1 MERLLPEDPP
11 ANVEN
16 MRAARADPLPM
27 GASFTVHRGRLVRDL
42 VAQGGRAGIVVVY
55 APRGFGKTALAL
67 QYVEEIRTDPARGWA
82 QMVEAEGALAEELAI
97 QLDEIEQTAPLAM
110 RPFVAIENVPCL
122 LPGEAAVF
130 VERLRD
136 MRSRGFEFLL
146 TCEPSNRELVRLLGD
161 SVKINAQKLKVQPRE
176 YSDWARIYTISNQL
190 DIYALTQGVP
200 SLVAALQASVE
211 RVEGTESL
219 LESAIVDMYGSML
232 VDLADSNRH
241 LLKLVCLM
249 LLVGEG
255 SVAELERCGVGAQ
268 VEELAA
274 LLRDYPAFGYEP
286 AERTFSCLGCEDD
299 ARARVREMAL
309 ALYPGLEARAA
320 RVHMRAGRVDRAVA
334 LAERF
339 MDENGA
345 RGLIAQFPLAIVLA
359 GHASFVR
366 AAVAPLVDSGA
377 GFEGNLG
384 LLVAYHAASL
394 ISGNLRA
401 ARGSARILR
410 MQAEKIPNEVGERD
424 WQELIALNGVWSSCR
439 GIELPDVAY
448 RQEGEH
454 TSLAVRALK
463 AHAWAERDLVGAS
476 GLTEAL
482 DALPAC
488 LPSANE
494 IEIPHVLLQM
504 DRLLAEVF
512 DGSFEGVDERDRM
525 LAELEPVLRRRR
537 LSPVLDRL
545 RMVVSARRLFSGVPV
560 VDERAFVDAGNAAIR
575 TSETDLQLLCMLL
588 EGWNAVGLGQAVN
601 ARFRAQQVLK
611 LASEQATLLRDC
623 AELLEKTAMLICT
636 SRVAV
641 KEEAELLDLAEGS
654 VGSACA
660 WCTALHLSQA
670 RYDSELAAWYSMHK
684 RELLDARLRSF
695 ARKAI
700 HDLGTGAD
708 SLRRLL
714 PAEMRESY
722 ALDEDVKAPSVLESM
737 LDEHESPELGVV
749 SLSLF
754 GGFTAERNGHV
765 VTDARWQRKKCT
777 VLAARLALAQGSFVT
792 RKILTEE
799 LWPKAVYTRAREYL
813 YVSLSSLR
821 GALGQVTGGPCYVLV
836 QGDGVALNTEYVTS
850 DVSQFERLARTILL
864 KRSGVSSPQL
874 VELCLKMEQLYRGPL
889 FVPNSGDADYF
900 VSMRRRLQNKFVDC
914 MVRGIN
920 AAIEEED
927 ITSAAWLVEAALKQ
941 EPTREDL
948 VRAAMMV
955 YDLGGRRREVVE
967 LYTSHL
973 NVLEREAQS
982 LPDPETRKSY
992 EAIIDR
998 VKQRGII

>member
-1 MERLLPEDPP
+1 
-11 ANVEN
+11 
-16 MRAARADPLPM
+16 
-27 GASFTVHRGRLVRDL
+27 
-42 VAQGGRAGIVVVY
+42 
-55 APRGFGKTALAL
+55 
-67 QYVEEIRTDPARGWA
+67 
-82 QMVEAEGALAEELAI
+82 
-97 QLDEIEQTAPLAM
+97 
-110 RPFVAIENVPCL
+110 
-122 LPGEAAVF
+122 
-130 VERLRD
+130 
-136 MRSRGFEFLL
+136 
-146 TCEPSNRELVRLLGD
+146 
-161 SVKINAQKLKVQPRE
+161 
-176 YSDWARIYTISNQL
+176 
-190 DIYALTQGVP
+190 
-200 SLVAALQASVE
+200 
-211 RVEGTESL
+211 
-219 LESAIVDMYGSML
+219 
-232 VDLADSNRH
+232 
-241 LLKLVCLM
+241 
-249 LLVGEG
+249 
-255 SVAELERCGVGAQ
+255 
-268 VEELAA
+268 
-274 LLRDYPAFGYEP
+274 
-286 AERTFSCLGCEDD
+286 
-299 ARARVREMAL
+299 
-309 ALYPGLEARAA
+309 
-320 RVHMRAGRVDRAVA
+320 
-334 LAERF
+334 
-339 MDENGA
+339 
-345 RGLIAQFPLAIVLA
+345 
-359 GHASFVR
+359 
-366 AAVAPLVDSGA
+366 
-377 GFEGNLG
+377 
-384 LLVAYHAASL
+384 
-394 ISGNLRA
+394 
-401 ARGSARILR
+401 
-410 MQAEKIPNEVGERD
+410 
-424 WQELIALNGVWSSCR
+424 
-439 GIELPDVAY
+439 
-448 RQEGEH
+448 
-454 TSLAVRALK
+454 
-463 AHAWAERDLVGAS
+463 
-476 GLTEAL
+476 
-482 DALPAC
+482 
-488 LPSANE
+488 
-494 IEIPHVLLQM
+494 M

>member
-11 ANVEN
+11 VDVEGI
-16 MRAARADPLPM
+16 RAARADPLPM
-27 GASFTVHRGRLVRDL
+27 GVSFTVHRDKLVRDL
-42 VAQGGRAGIVVVY
+42 VMQGRRAGIVVVY

-97 QLDEIEQTAPLAM
+97 QLDEIEMTAPSAM
-110 RPFVAIENVPCL
+110 RPFVAIDNVPCFS
-122 LPGEAAVF
+122 PSETAVF
-130 VERLRD
+130 AERLRD
-136 MRSRGFEFLL
+136 MRSHGFEFLL
-146 TCEPSNRELVRLLGD
+146 TCDPSNRELVRSLGD

-190 DIYALTQGVP
+190 DIYTLTQGIP
-200 SLVAALQASVE
+200 ALVATLQASVE
-211 RVEGTESL
+211 KTEGAESL
-219 LESAIVDMYGSML
+219 LETAIVDTYGSML

-255 SVAELERCGVGAQ
+255 SVAELERCGVSAQ
-268 VEELAA
+268 IEELSA
-274 LLRDYPAFGYEP
+274 LTRDYPAFGYEP
-286 AERTFSCLGCEDD
+286 TSGTFCCLGCEED
-299 ARARVREMAL
+299 ARVRVREMAL

-339 MDENGA
+339 MDEDGA
-345 RGLIAQFPLAIVLA
+345 RGLIAQFPLPIVLA
-359 GHASFVR
+359 GHAAFVR
-366 AAVAPLVDSGA
+366 AAVALLVDSGVS
-377 GFEGNLG
+377 FEGSMG
-384 LLVAYHAASL
+384 LLVAYHGASL
-394 ISGNLRA
+394 VSGDLRA
-401 ARGSARILR
+401 ARASARLLR
-410 MQAEKIPNEVGERD
+410 MQAEKIADEVSDGD
-424 WQELIALNGVWSSCR
+424 WQELVALNAVWSSCR
-439 GIELPDVAY
+439 GIELPDVAC
-448 RQEGEH
+448 RQEGRRASPA
-454 TSLAVRALK
+454 TRALE
-463 AHAWAERDLVGAS
+463 AHVQAERDLVGAS
-476 GLTEAL
+476 GLTDAL
-482 DALPAC
+482 DGFSAV
-488 LPSANE
+488 PSSVNE
-494 IEIPHVLLQM
+494 LEIPQVLLQM

-512 DGSFEGVDERDRM
+512 DGNFEGIDERDRM

-545 RMVVSARRLFSGVPV
+545 RMVVSMRRLFSGVPV

-575 TSETDLQLLCMLL
+575 TSNTDMQLLCMLL
-588 EGWNAVGLGQAVN
+588 EGWGAVGLGQAVN
-601 ARFRAQQVLK
+601 ARFRAQQVFK
-611 LASEQATLLRDC
+611 LASEQATFLRDC
-623 AELLEKTAMLICT
+623 AELLEKTAMLVCT

-641 KEEAELLDLAEGS
+641 KEEAELLDLSEDGVS
-654 VGSACA
+654 PSSA

-684 RELLDARLRSF
+684 RELLEPQMRVV
-695 ARKAI
+695 ARKAM
-700 HDLGTGAD
+700 HDLGTGSD
-708 SLRRLL
+708 SLRRLM
-714 PAEMRESY
+714 PHEVRERYSF
-722 ALDEDVKAPSVLESM
+722 EEEEKAPSPIEMM
-737 LDEHESPELGVV
+737 LDDSGESDLGVV

-799 LWPKAVYTRAREYL
+799 LWPRAVYTRAREYL

-864 KRSGVSSPQL
+864 KKTGVSSPQL

-900 VSMRRRLQNKFVDC
+900 VRMRRRLQNKFVDC

-920 AAIEEED
+920 AAIDEGD
-927 ITSAAWLVEAALKQ
+927 IASAAWLVEAALKQ

-948 VRAAMMV
+948 VRAAMTV

-973 NVLEREAQS
+973 NVLEREVQS

-992 EAIIDR
+992 EAIIER
-998 VKQRGII
+998 VKERGII